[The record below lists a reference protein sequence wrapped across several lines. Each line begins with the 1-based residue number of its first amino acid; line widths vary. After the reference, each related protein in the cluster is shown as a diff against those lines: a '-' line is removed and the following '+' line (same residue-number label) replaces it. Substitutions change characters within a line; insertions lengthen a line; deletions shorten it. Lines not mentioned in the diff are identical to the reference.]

1 MCLSWSTNYIY
12 DCSEDIKLY
21 GRWSRMTMDRT
32 EVPLDFHYADSEFY
46 ANEMSFE
53 FLKKFFETK
62 NGITC

>member
-1 MCLSWSTNYIY
+1 
-12 DCSEDIKLY
+12 
-21 GRWSRMTMDRT
+21 MTMDRT